1 MNFSSLGQGGAHA
14 PNDTP
19 PWTHLINLPI
29 TIIHTNRML
38 VMYEHEDVDSND
50 ELRVEHRTDK
60 HKLGQWLSVQRT
72 FQHISADISL
82 LPHCIRRMAP

>member
-1 MNFSSLGQGGAHA
+1 
-14 PNDTP
+14 
-19 PWTHLINLPI
+19 
-29 TIIHTNRML
+29 ML
-38 VMYEHEDVDSND
+38 VMYEDEDVDSDD

-60 HKLGQWLSVQRT
+60 YKLGQWLSVQRT